1 MTEYQWV
8 GSQKTFLDEIDI
20 LQLDNDMILGRFGG
34 NSSAGQYKNEDG
46 CLIWIDQ
53 DNKWEFVII
62 LDAHNSAQ
70 SAELV
75 VNTFNSNKES
85 INKFLKLETN
95 EAFIHIHNHILGI
108 FCGHE
113 FKAACKKIIGET
125 ACLIVIRKEN
135 YLWWFSIGDCVL
147 YLNHP
152 ELSSLGEYQQNHRS
166 FYEWVG
172 QKSTFNK
179 KVPCYSA
186 GTKELR
192 KGENH
197 LLLTTDGLIECPD
210 TTFNLP
216 ETIFERF
223 VGLSNKCGV
232 KELLETIKKNNVR
245 DSTTIISWKIIN
257 NENATMPSDS
267 K

>member
-8 GSQKTFLDEIDI
+8 GSQKTFVDEIDI
-20 LQLDNDMILGRFGG
+20 LQTDNNMILGRFGG

-46 CLIWIDQ
+46 CLIWTDQ
-53 DNKWEFVII
+53 DNNWEFVII

-75 VNTFNSNKES
+75 INTFKSNKES
-85 INKFLKLETN
+85 INKFLMLESN
-95 EAFIHIHNHILGI
+95 EAFINIKEHILGI
-108 FCGHE
+108 FCGHK
-113 FKAACKKIIGET
+113 FKAACEKIVGET
-125 ACLIVIRKEN
+125 ACLIVLRKEN

-147 YLNHP
+147 HLNHP
-152 ELSSLGEYQQNHRS
+152 DLSSLGEYQQNHRS
-166 FYEWVG
+166 FYEWIG

-179 KVPCYSA
+179 KVPCYSS

-197 LLLTTDGLIECPD
+197 IFLTTDGLIECPN

-216 ETIFERF
+216 ETIFEKF
-223 VGLSNKCGV
+223 VGLSNKNGV
-232 KELLETIKKNNVR
+232 KELLEIIKTRNVR

-257 NENATMPSDS
+257 NKNATMPSDI